1 VQSPFEVL
9 GVDRDAGPR
18 EIHRAYRRRVKETH
32 PDQGG
37 SAEAFQRVR
46 EAYEEL
52 SSGRRELRAG
62 DAPEGE
68 DADTAGGADDGED
81 VEGTPVE
88 YLDYAV
94 VAERG
99 WSIDDPDLF
108 EKAAAAGLTEDH
120 AGHLVNESG
129 TSLLEAAEGR
139 GCRWPYSCRGGAC
152 ANCAVAVVEG
162 DLSMPVNHVL
172 PQEMVDRG
180 IRLSCVGE
188 PTTDELKVVYNLK
201 EMPDLEEL
209 LLPPRGRARG
219 SD

>member
-1 VQSPFEVL
+1 VSSPFEVL

-18 EIHRAYRRRVKETH
+18 EIHGAYRRRVKETH

-37 SAEAFQRVR
+37 SAAEFQRVR

-52 SSGRRELRAG
+52 SSGRREL
-62 DAPEGE
+62 DA
-68 DADTAGGADDGED
+68 ADTADVDGSEETTD
-81 VEGTPVE
+81 VEGSRVE

-94 VAERG
+94 IAERG
-99 WSIDDPDLF
+99 WSIEDPDLF
-108 EKAAAAGLTEDH
+108 EKAEAAGVTEDH
-120 AGHLVNESG
+120 AGNLVNDWG
-129 TSLLEAAEGR
+129 TSLLEAAEDR
-139 GCRWPYSCRGGAC
+139 GCAWPYSCRGGAC

-162 DLSMPVNHVL
+162 ELSIPVNHVL

-188 PTTDELKVVYNLK
+188 PTSDQLKVVYNLK

>member
-1 VQSPFEVL
+1 VSSPFEVL
-9 GVDRDAGPR
+9 DVDRDADPR

-37 SAEAFQRVR
+37 SASEFQRVR

-62 DAPEGE
+62 DVDEE
-68 DADTAGGADDGED
+68 SDAAEESHD

-88 YLDYAV
+88 YLDYEV

-99 WSIDDPDLF
+99 WSIDDPELF
-108 EKAAAAGLTEDH
+108 EKAEAAGLTEEH
-120 AGHLVNESG
+120 RGRLVNETD
-129 TSLLEAAEGR
+129 TSLLEAAEDR
-139 GCRWPYSCRGGAC
+139 GCAWPYSCRGGAC

-162 DLSMPVNHVL
+162 ELSMPVNHVL
-172 PQEMVDRG
+172 PEEMVDRG

-188 PTTDELKVVYNLK
+188 PTTEELKVVHNLK

-219 SD
+219 DD

>member
-1 VQSPFEVL
+1 VSSPFEVL
-9 GVDRDAGPR
+9 GVDSDAGPR
-18 EIHRAYRRRVKETH
+18 EVHRAYRRRVKETH

-52 SSGRRELRAG
+52 SSGRRELRPG
-62 DAPEGE
+62 DED
-68 DADTAGGADDGED
+68 DADDEDEAAD

-88 YLDYAV
+88 YLDYEV

-129 TSLLEAAEGR
+129 TSLLEAAEGC
-139 GCRWPYSCRGGAC
+139 GCTWPYSCRGGAC

-172 PQEMVDRG
+172 PQDMVDRG

-188 PTTDELKVVYNLK
+188 PTTDRLKVVYNLK

>member
-1 VQSPFEVL
+1 MSSPFEVL
-9 GVDRDAGPR
+9 GVDRSAGPR
-18 EIHRAYRRRVKETH
+18 EVHRAYRRRVKESH

-62 DAPEGE
+62 DV
-68 DADTAGGADDGED
+68 DDGSEEADESAD
-81 VEGTPVE
+81 VEGSRVE
-88 YLDYAV
+88 YLDYAEI
-94 VAERG
+94 AERG
-99 WSIDDPDLF
+99 LSIDDPELF
-108 EKAAAAGLTEDH
+108 EKAEAAGVTEDH
-120 AGHLVNESG
+120 RGRLVNETN
-129 TSLLEAAEGR
+129 TSLLEAAEDR
-139 GCRWPYSCRGGAC
+139 GCAWPYSCRGGAC

-162 DLSMPVNHVL
+162 ELSMPVNHVL
-172 PQEMVDRG
+172 PEEMVERG

-188 PTTDELKVVYNLK
+188 PTTEELKVVHNLK

-219 SD
+219 DD